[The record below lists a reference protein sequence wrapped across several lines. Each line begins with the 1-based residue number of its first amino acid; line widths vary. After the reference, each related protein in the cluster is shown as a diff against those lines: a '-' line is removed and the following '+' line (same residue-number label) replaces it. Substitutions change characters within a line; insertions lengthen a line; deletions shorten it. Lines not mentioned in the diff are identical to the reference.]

1 MTTFEKAYAN
11 SHKTNALKDWWK
23 KNRLTVLRIVLFPL
37 WVAEMVIEKIK
48 NAQSKKNVWSEERA
62 EQFCNKYLPQI
73 CDKTETGFWLFNNGY
88 GFTGYKC
95 VRRHKKDLNFAR
107 CYQWKLFDYIRKQY
121 EIGGYEKEVLSEDW
135 DRIEVEFIKK

>member
-1 MTTFEKAYAN
+1 MTTFENAYAN

-23 KNRLTVLRIVLFPL
+23 KNRLIVLRIVLFPL
-37 WVAEMVIEKIK
+37 WVAEMVIEKIE
-48 NAQSKKNVWSEERA
+48 NAQSKKNVWSEECA

-73 CDKTETGFWLFNNGY
+73 CDKTETGFWFFNNGY

-95 VRRHKKDLNFAR
+95 VRRHKKDRNFANR
-107 CYQWKLFDYIRKQY
+107 YQWKLFDYIRKQY
-121 EIGGYEKEVLSEDW
+121 EIDGYEKEVLSEDW